1 MAQSSILELAKQGNS
16 EAIATLINRSIQA
29 KGITASAFLDHECLN
44 IDLRSPQRINQKPMV
59 SLIQKGM
66 LNLQVKGIQGVII
79 SAFQSDYETA
89 SDRQIWQTNLN
100 LGSSKDFSTELPQL
114 VENIASTTATKA
126 ELKSELSSGTLVY
139 QPVPIKHIPQAYQ
152 DIIIR
157 FIDPHYGNPK
167 CLCTLTELIEVI
179 NNFNFGNDDPALK
192 NLLEAI
198 SESTT
203 IDANGDRLITNIS
216 VLQPSSQWQRAK
228 IRLVVNIFFE
238 SEGDVSPTESG
249 ISSISEIIT
258 LEAIET
264 PASTKEKI

>member
-29 KGITASAFLDHECLN
+29 KGITASAFLDRECLN

-66 LNLQVKGIQGVII
+66 LNLEVKGIQGVII

-89 SDRQIWQTNLN
+89 SDRQIWQINLN
-100 LGSSKDFSTELPQL
+100 LDSTKDFSTELPQL
-114 VENIASTTATKA
+114 LENISAPPLSATKV

-167 CLCTLTELIEVI
+167 CLCTLSELIEVI
-179 NNFNFGNDDPALK
+179 NNFNFGNDNPALK
-192 NLLEAI
+192 DLLEAI
-198 SESTT
+198 AESTT
-203 IDANGDRLITNIS
+203 IDDNGDRLITNIS

-238 SEGDVSPTESG
+238 SEVVSPSG

-264 PASTKEKI
+264 PASIKEKI